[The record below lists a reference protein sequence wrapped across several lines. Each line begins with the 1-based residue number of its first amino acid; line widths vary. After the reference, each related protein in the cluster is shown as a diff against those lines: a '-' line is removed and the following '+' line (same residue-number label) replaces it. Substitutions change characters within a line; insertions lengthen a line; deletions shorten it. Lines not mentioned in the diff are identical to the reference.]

1 MISIGTDIV
10 KVSRIKALID
20 KKKERFLNKIF
31 TEEEIS
37 YCNSYSDSE
46 VHFSGKYAAKEA
58 VKKALL
64 SNGLIEYIHLKDIK
78 ILNKDNKAP
87 YVVID
92 FLELIPS
99 HPIETQINIINLNYT
114 VSVSHEEEYA
124 IAFVVIEK

>member
-20 KKKERFLNKIF
+20 QKEEKFLNKIF
-31 TEEEIS
+31 TKEEIL
-37 YCNSYSDSE
+37 YCNAYPNPE

-64 SNGLIEYIHLKDIK
+64 SNGIIEKISLKNIK
-78 ILNKDNKAP
+78 ILNKDNKVP
-87 YVVID
+87 YVVINN
-92 FLELIPS
+92 LS
-99 HPIETQINIINLNYT
+99 NLNYN
-114 VSVSHEEEYA
+114 VSISHEEEYA

>member
-20 KKKERFLNKIF
+20 QKKEKFLHKIF
-31 TEEEIS
+31 TKEEIS

-64 SNGLIEYIHLKDIK
+64 SNDLTKHISLKDIQ
-78 ILNKDNKAP
+78 ILNKSNKSP
-87 YVVID
+87 Y
-92 FLELIPS
+92 
-99 HPIETQINIINLNYT
+99 ININDLNT
-114 VSVSHEEEYA
+114 LTFNISISHEEEYA